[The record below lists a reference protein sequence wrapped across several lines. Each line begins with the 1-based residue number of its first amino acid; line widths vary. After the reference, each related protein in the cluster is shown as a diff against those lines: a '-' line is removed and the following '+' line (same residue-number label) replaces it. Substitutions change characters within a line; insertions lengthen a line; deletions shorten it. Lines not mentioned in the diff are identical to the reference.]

1 MPQRASLFQI
11 KQQCGDKMDK
21 IHAMQLFVR
30 VAELES
36 FTRAADTLG
45 LPKGSVSR
53 QIQALES
60 TLGTRLLHRT
70 TRRVQLTQDGMVYYE
85 RCRDLLANLDEL
97 DGLFQSDPASI
108 SGRLRV
114 DMPVTLARGLIIP
127 KLPGFLQQYP
137 GIELELSSSDR
148 MVDVVREGFDC
159 VVRVGQLKDS
169 GLVARTI
176 GKFTMINCAS
186 PDYLSR
192 FGYPENLDDLA
203 SHALVHYAQNLGSKP
218 QGFEVWLDKTT
229 QWVKTG
235 GLITVNSTET
245 YQAACVAGLGIIQV
259 PRVGVKAQLKN
270 RSLVEI
276 LPQYRAEPMPISLLY
291 PHRRNL
297 SRRVHLFME
306 WLTEILKSYVD

>member
-1 MPQRASLFQI
+1 
-11 KQQCGDKMDK
+11 MDK

-53 QIQALES
+53 QVQALETS
-60 TLGTRLLHRT
+60 LGTRLLHRT

-85 RCRDLLANLDEL
+85 RCRDLLTNLDEL
-97 DGLFQSDPASI
+97 DGLFQTDPASV
-108 SGRLRV
+108 SGRIRI

-159 VVRVGQLKDS
+159 VVRVGHLKDS
-169 GLVARTI
+169 GLVARPL

-203 SHALVHYAQNLGSKP
+203 SHALVHYAQNLGTRP

-229 QWVKTG
+229 QWVK
-235 GLITVNSTET
+235 
-245 YQAACVAGLGIIQV
+245 
-259 PRVGVKAQLKN
+259 N
-270 RSLVEI
+270 RW
-276 LPQYRAEPMPISLLY
+276 PDYR
-291 PHRRNL
+291 
-297 SRRVHLFME
+297 
-306 WLTEILKSYVD
+306 

>member
-1 MPQRASLFQI
+1 
-11 KQQCGDKMDK
+11 
-21 IHAMQLFVR
+21 MQLFLR

-36 FTRAADTLG
+36 FSRAADTLG

-60 TLGTRLLHRT
+60 LLGTRLLYRT

-85 RCRDLLANLDEL
+85 RCRDLLANLEEL
-97 DGLFQSDPASI
+97 DGLFLHDPSSI

-114 DMPVTLARGLIIP
+114 DMPVSVAKDFVMP
-127 KLPGFLQQYP
+127 KLPAFLQQYP

-148 MVDVVREGFDC
+148 LVDIVREGFDC

-169 GLVARTI
+169 GLVARNL
-176 GKFTMINCAS
+176 GKLTQINCAS
-186 PDYLSR
+186 PDYLAR

-203 SHALVHYAQNLGSKP
+203 SHAVVHYALNLGTRP
-218 QGFEVWLDKTT
+218 QGFEFLADKTT
-229 QWVKTG
+229 QWIKTG
-235 GLITVNSTET
+235 GVVTVNSTET
-245 YQAACVAGLGIIQV
+245 YRAACLAGLGIIQV
-259 PRVGVKAQLKN
+259 PRTGVRELLK
-270 RSLVEI
+270 SKKLVEI
-276 LPQYRAEPMPISLLY
+276 LPQYRAAPLPVSLLY

-306 WLTEILKSYVD
+306 WLTDVMKAYVD

>member
-1 MPQRASLFQI
+1 
-11 KQQCGDKMDK
+11 
-21 IHAMQLFVR
+21 MQLFVR

-53 QIQALES
+53 QVQALETS
-60 TLGTRLLHRT
+60 LGTRLLHRT

-85 RCRDLLANLDEL
+85 RCRDLLTNLDEL
-97 DGLFQSDPASI
+97 DGLFQTDPASV
-108 SGRLRV
+108 SGRIRV

-169 GLVARTI
+169 GLVARPL

-192 FGYPENLDDLA
+192 FGYPESLDDLA
-203 SHALVHYAQNLGSKP
+203 SHALVHYAQNLGTRP

-259 PRVGVKAQLKN
+259 PRVGVKTQLKEGT
-270 RSLVEI
+270 LVEI

-306 WLTEILKSYVD
+306 WLTGVLKAYVD

>member
-1 MPQRASLFQI
+1 
-11 KQQCGDKMDK
+11 MDK

-53 QIQALES
+53 QVQALETS
-60 TLGTRLLHRT
+60 LGTRLLHRT

-85 RCRDLLANLDEL
+85 RCRDLLTNLDEL
-97 DGLFQSDPASI
+97 DGLFQTDPASV
-108 SGRLRV
+108 SGRIRV

-169 GLVARTI
+169 GLVARPL

-192 FGYPENLDDLA
+192 FGYPESLDDLA
-203 SHALVHYAQNLGSKP
+203 SHALVHYAQNLGTRP

-259 PRVGVKAQLKN
+259 PRVGVKTQLKEGT
-270 RSLVEI
+270 LVEI

-306 WLTEILKSYVD
+306 WLTDVLKAYVD

>member
-1 MPQRASLFQI
+1 MAICTSLFHF
-11 KQQCGDKMDK
+11 KQQWRFLVDK
-21 IHAMQLFVR
+21 IQAMQLFIR

-60 TLGTRLLHRT
+60 ALGTRLLYRT

-97 DGLFQSDPASI
+97 DGLFLHDPSTI

-114 DMPVTLARGLIIP
+114 DMPVSLARNLVMT
-127 KLPGFLQQYP
+127 KLPAFLQQYP

-148 MVDVVREGFDC
+148 LVDVVREGFDC
-159 VVRVGQLKDS
+159 VVRVGYLKDS
-169 GLVARTI
+169 GLIARSV
-176 GKFTMINCAS
+176 GKLTQINCAS
-186 PDYLSR
+186 PDYLAR
-192 FGYPENLDDLA
+192 FGYPESLEDLA
-203 SHALVHYAQNLGSKP
+203 SHAVVHYAVNLGTRP
-218 QGFEVWLDKTT
+218 QGFEVCVDKAT

-235 GLITVNSTET
+235 GVITVNSTET
-245 YQAACVAGLGIIQV
+245 YQAACLAGLGIIQA
-259 PRVGVKAQLKN
+259 PRIGLREPLKN
-270 RSLVEI
+270 KKLLEI
-276 LPQYRAEPMPISLLY
+276 LPQYRAAPLPVSLLY

-306 WLTEILKSYVD
+306 WLTDAMKTYVD

>member
-1 MPQRASLFQI
+1 
-11 KQQCGDKMDK
+11 
-21 IHAMQLFVR
+21 MQLFIR

-60 TLGTRLLHRT
+60 ALGTRLLYRT

-97 DGLFQSDPASI
+97 DGLFLHDPSTI

-114 DMPVTLARGLIIP
+114 DMPVSLARNLVIT
-127 KLPGFLQQYP
+127 KLPAFLQQYP

-148 MVDVVREGFDC
+148 LVDVVREGFDC
-159 VVRVGQLKDS
+159 VVRVGHLKDS
-169 GLVARTI
+169 GLIARSV
-176 GKFTMINCAS
+176 GKLTQINCAS
-186 PDYLSR
+186 PDYLAR
-192 FGYPENLDDLA
+192 FGYPESLEDLA
-203 SHALVHYAQNLGSKP
+203 SHAVVHYAVNLGTRP
-218 QGFEVWLDKTT
+218 QGFEVCVDKAT

-235 GLITVNSTET
+235 GVITVNSTET
-245 YQAACVAGLGIIQV
+245 YQAACLAGLGIIQA
-259 PRVGVKAQLKN
+259 PRIGLREHLKN
-270 RSLVEI
+270 KKLLEI
-276 LPQYRAEPMPISLLY
+276 LPQYRAAPLPVSLLY

-306 WLTEILKSYVD
+306 WLTDAMKTYVD

>member
-1 MPQRASLFQI
+1 MAAYASLFHF
-11 KQQCGDKMDK
+11 KQQWWLLVDK
-21 IHAMQLFVR
+21 IQAMQLFIR

-60 TLGTRLLHRT
+60 ALGTRLLYRT

-97 DGLFQSDPASI
+97 DGLFLHDPSTI

-114 DMPVTLARGLIIP
+114 DMPVSLARNLVMT
-127 KLPGFLQQYP
+127 KLPAFLQQYP

-148 MVDVVREGFDC
+148 LVDVVREGFDC
-159 VVRVGQLKDS
+159 VVRVGHLKDS
-169 GLVARTI
+169 GLIARSV
-176 GKFTMINCAS
+176 GKLTQINCAS
-186 PDYLSR
+186 PDYLAR
-192 FGYPENLDDLA
+192 FGYPESLEDLA
-203 SHALVHYAQNLGSKP
+203 SHAVVHYAVNLGTRP
-218 QGFEVWLDKTT
+218 QGFEVCVDKAT

-235 GLITVNSTET
+235 GVITVNSTET
-245 YQAACVAGLGIIQV
+245 YQAACLAGLGIIQA
-259 PRVGVKAQLKN
+259 PRIGLREHLKN
-270 RSLVEI
+270 KKLLEI
-276 LPQYRAEPMPISLLY
+276 LPQYRAAPLPVSLLY

-306 WLTEILKSYVD
+306 WLTDAMKTYVD